1 MVYLVNLQCIY
12 ATSILLN
19 VFKWNKLLM
28 FYDGIF
34 YRFLDICYKY
44 IDLIVHTT
52 LIYVVW
58 IEESLFIVD
67 I

>member
-28 FYDGIF
+28 VYDGIF